1 MPLISP
7 ANRKAAEQSGP
18 DNTKGDLRCSHQN
31 EGRLRRI
38 RRADVDAY
46 LEEQLRFQA
55 VQSSR
60 EVNMPR
66 DDYKQSANTLLDGRI
81 SLAQVIN
88 NGIEPP
94 DELEPISTVTA
105 LIRDRSACSPFD
117 SSRRSTSLSV
127 CKEGNPSIR
136 RRMRWMR

>member
-7 ANRKAAEQSGP
+7 ADSKAAEQSGP

-94 DELEPISTVTA
+94 DELEPGVLLQGRAHAIFSGPGEGKTICQIGLIKRAIERGKKIA
-105 LIRDRSACSPFD
+105 LF
-117 SSRRSTSLSV
+117 
-127 CKEGNPSIR
+127 
-136 RRMRWMR
+136 